1 MTQRRAHEVLE
12 FWFGTRPYKLAQLAE
27 RSTLWFGSREL
38 PSLQQESDAALIHR
52 FADLTAAAAAGQLT
66 AWESGPRRRLALI
79 LLLDQFPRTIHRGQ
93 PAAYAQDHAALSLAV
108 TGMQLGAEATL
119 VPIER
124 AFFYMPLQNA
134 ESSDIQE
141 ESVAAFQRLAA
152 ETPAELKPFC
162 DQMLRRAQAHRHC
175 IQRFGRF
182 PMRNA
187 ILGRATTPEEAQWL
201 AQLRGLET
209 RNGA

>member
-12 FWFGTRPYKLAQLAE
+12 FWFGTRPYKPAQLDE
-27 RSTLWFGSREL
+27 RSTLWFGGRE
-38 PSLQQESDAALIHR
+38 PPPFQQKSDAALIHR
-52 FADLTAAAAAGQLT
+52 FADLAAAAATGQLT

-79 LLLDQFPRTIHRGQ
+79 LLLDQFPRIIHRGQ
-93 PAAYAQDHAALSLAV
+93 PAAYAQEHAALVLAV

-119 VPIER
+119 DPIER
-124 AFFYMPLQNA
+124 AFFYMPLQHA

-152 ETPAELKPFC
+152 ETPAEMKPFG

-187 ILGRATTPEEAQWL
+187 VLGRTTTPEEVQWL
-201 AQLRGLET
+201 SRLRGLET

>member
-1 MTQRRAHEVLE
+1 MTQRRAREVLE
-12 FWFGTRPYKLAQLAE
+12 FWFGPRPYKLAQLAE
-27 RSTLWFGSREL
+27 RSTLWFGGREL
-38 PSLQQESDAALIHR
+38 QEGSEAALIR
-52 FADLTAAAAAGQLT
+52 AFADLTAAAAAGQLT

-79 LLLDQFPRTIHRGQ
+79 LLLDQFPRIIHRGQ
-93 PAAYAQDHAALSLAV
+93 PAAYAQGPTALTLAV

-119 VPIER
+119 DPIER
-124 AFFYMPLQNA
+124 AFFYMPLQHA

-141 ESVAAFQRLAA
+141 ESVAAFQRLVVEAPG
-152 ETPAELKPFC
+152 EMKPFC
-162 DQMLRRAQAHRHC
+162 DQMFRRAQAHRHC

-187 ILGRATTPEEAQWL
+187 VLGRATTPEEAEWL

-209 RNGA
+209 RNGT